1 MSKTETVQAPKGVRY
16 FKDAMLVRYGE
27 ATRFLWGDEESQQVS
42 DIIYGRGDRIAS
54 LTFSLAPGGYF
65 KSSKAWKPLF
75 DQHRF
80 YYVVQGSLA
89 IHDPEHGDIA
99 VADAGEAIY
108 WTGAKW
114 HFGYNFGQ
122 TETIVLDWYAPQE
135 RAAHVPE
142 IEFGKTKPELTMVV
156 NGRYDLIGRWP
167 AAKTETREKLLRE
180 GGVVTLTRRDG
191 LHFVS
196 GDRMPMLT
204 SLFVSTEVLTAGV
217 IELRPGTKSEAEL
230 HPGDEVL
237 YVTEGR
243 LHVYLPDSYD
253 WFEVHARDSLF
264 LPEGTRHEYW
274 NYGDRPVAFAF
285 CVAPRYR

>member
-1 MSKTETVQAPKGVRY
+1 MAEQKLVQAPKDVRY
-16 FKDAMLVRYGE
+16 FKEPMLVRYHE

-89 IHDPEHGDIA
+89 IHDPERGEVA
-99 VADAGEAIY
+99 VAEACEAIY
-108 WTGAKW
+108 WRGAKW

-122 TETIVLDWYAPQE
+122 SETVVLDWYAPQE
-135 RAAHVPE
+135 RPPHVPE
-142 IEFGKTKPELTMVV
+142 IEFGKTKPELKTVV

-167 AAKTETREKLLRE
+167 AALIETRDQLLRD
-180 GGVVTLTRRDG
+180 GGMVTLGKRDA
-191 LHFVS
+191 LHLIV
-196 GDRMPMLT
+196 GDMAPAMA
-204 SLFVSTEVLTAGV
+204 SLYVSTDVMTAGV
-217 IELRPGTKSEAEL
+217 MELRPGSKTGPES

-237 YVTEGR
+237 YVTAGR

-253 WFEVHARDSLF
+253 WFEVHPRDSVF
-264 LPEGTRHEYW
+264 LPEGIRHQYW
-274 NYGDRPVAFAF
+274 NYGDQPTAFAF
-285 CVAPRYR
+285 CVAPHYR

>member
-1 MSKTETVQAPKGVRY
+1 MSEAKPIQAPKGVRY
-16 FKDAMLVRYGE
+16 FKEPTLVRHGE
-27 ATRFLWGDEESQQVS
+27 ATRFLWGDEESQQVA

-89 IHDPEHGDIA
+89 IHDPERGDIA
-99 VADAGEAIY
+99 VAETGEAIY
-108 WTGAKW
+108 WRGARW
-114 HFGYNFGQ
+114 HFGYNFGE
-122 TETIVLDWYAPQE
+122 TETVVLDWYAPQE
-135 RAAHVPE
+135 RAPTVPE
-142 IEFGKTKPELTMVV
+142 IEFGKTKPELASVV

-167 AAKTETREKLLRE
+167 AATTETRDTLLKE
-180 GGVVTLTRRDG
+180 GGIVTLARRDA
-191 LHFVS
+191 LHLVS
-196 GDRMPMLT
+196 GGRVPVLT
-204 SLFVSTEVLTAGV
+204 SLFVSSDEMTAGV
-217 IELRPGTKSEAEL
+217 VELRPGTKTEPER

-243 LHVYLPDSYD
+243 LNVYLPDSYD
-253 WFEVHARDSLF
+253 WFEVNYRDSLF
-264 LPEGTRHEYW
+264 LPEDTRHLYW